1 MCSLVSCVSNPSV
14 ILFLDCSRD
23 SLPRRPVSTPLFCS
37 RICEYLRLQEVEKA
51 WLREHFV
58 QLRLTPA
65 ISKQGVR
72 LFYANVQWWKV
83 VAVRIVPKLRRGPGL
98 DDLRWFWL
106 GLLNFTA
113 ANWTTGSYFL
123 YSCLVIFY
131 IHRPAMALRTTRG
144 PHAVMFI
151 FFIKRKTWA
160 MTVYASRFKFCR
172 FFRAPCVEKKEPHR
186 ELKSSGSQQT
196 VCKVYIYF
204 TLYYASADVSSDL
217 IWALRAKQ
225 NRNSWAAMSKW
236 P

>member
-72 LFYANVQWWKV
+72 FFYANVQWWKV

-172 FFRAPCVEKKEPHR
+172 FFRAPCVEKKSHIASLNRQEVNKQFAKCIYT
-186 ELKSSGSQQT
+186 LL
-196 VCKVYIYF
+196 YIMQVQMF
-204 TLYYASADVSSDL
+204 PV
-217 IWALRAKQ
+217 I
-225 NRNSWAAMSKW
+225 
-236 P
+236 